1 MICDIVSFFSRI
13 DFTAIA
19 TIIMAIFT
27 GCLWWSTKKLWK
39 TTEKSIELT
48 KQEIIANHPPK
59 LRVHSVELQYGS
71 IVSSGIGKAWKI
83 QCFIDNIGGSAAIIK
98 ESNLTFKK
106 MDFPP
111 AILPFS
117 EESQSLGEKTIA
129 NGGYDIGLLFLN
141 LTDEVIVALRDKQ
154 ASLAAVPA
162 GYERLDIEFISDFYF
177 FGYVDYLDDIGTMRR
192 TAFCRQFNIKTK
204 HFTKVED
211 EDYEYSY

>member
-1 MICDIVSFFSRI
+1 
-13 DFTAIA
+13 
-19 TIIMAIFT
+19 
-27 GCLWWSTKKLWK
+27 
-39 TTEKSIELT
+39 
-48 KQEIIANHPPK
+48 
-59 LRVHSVELQYGS
+59 
-71 IVSSGIGKAWKI
+71 
-83 QCFIDNIGGSAAIIK
+83 
-98 ESNLTFKK
+98 